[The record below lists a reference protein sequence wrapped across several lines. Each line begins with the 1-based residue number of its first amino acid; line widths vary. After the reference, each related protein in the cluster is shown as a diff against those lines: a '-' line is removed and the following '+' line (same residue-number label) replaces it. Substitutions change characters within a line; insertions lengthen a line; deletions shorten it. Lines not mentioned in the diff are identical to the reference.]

1 MASTTVKAARMAGPL
16 PLARLASIRMMFHCE
31 ARGSWIWGTSE
42 YMTGSSPPL
51 VTLALQESKEPPVG
65 PEAQQEVTLQIERL
79 LQKTKRTWAEQ
90 HFLPK
95 T

>member
-1 MASTTVKAARMAGPL
+1 
-16 PLARLASIRMMFHCE
+16 
-31 ARGSWIWGTSE
+31 
-42 YMTGSSPPL
+42 MTGFSPPL

-79 LQKTKRTWAEQ
+79 LPKTKLTWAEQ